1 MYVEAAGPRPLL
13 SGKHDGERGFVRRS
27 LVLRANPTVRQT
39 QAILVQLD
47 RALRE
52 RGAATH
58 RTPAGELIFRMPPP
72 WKFAPVGWI
81 ALITRGTATLS
92 AWGGG
97 PWRVSY
103 RLYFAALQALTGL
116 ITLGMAVLGW
126 GWPRLA
132 LLSAVLA
139 LMLLGYGSLHLLAA
153 HHFRDLLSEVMSDVI
168 ERRPTA
174 QAEQAGA
181 TAASQ
186 QPE

>member
-1 MYVEAAGPRPLL
+1 
-13 SGKHDGERGFVRRS
+13 VRRS
-27 LVLRANPTVRQT
+27 LVLPANPTVRQT

-52 RGAATH
+52 RGATTDRA
-58 RTPAGELIFRMPPP
+58 PAGELIFRMPAP
-72 WKFAPVGWI
+72 WKLARIGWL

-97 PWRVSY
+97 PWRVTY
-103 RLYFAALQALTGL
+103 RLYFGALQMLTAL

-126 GWPRLA
+126 SWPRLE

-139 LMLLGYGSLHLLAA
+139 LWIIGYGSLHLLAA
-153 HHFRDLLSEVMSDVI
+153 HHFRDFLSNVMTAVM
-168 ERRPTA
+168 ERHAPART
-174 QAEQAGA
+174 EQASASAGA
-181 TAASQ
+181 Q

>member
-1 MYVEAAGPRPLL
+1 M
-13 SGKHDGERGFVRRS
+13 RRS

-39 QAILVQLD
+39 QRILSQLD

-52 RGAATH
+52 RGATTGRA
-58 RTPAGELIFRMPPP
+58 PVGELVFHMPPP
-72 WKFAPVGWI
+72 WKLARVGWL

-103 RLYFAALQALTGL
+103 RLHFGALQVLTGL
-116 ITLGMAVLGW
+116 ITLAIGVLGW

-132 LLSAVLA
+132 LLSAALA
-139 LMLLGYGSLHLLAA
+139 LWILGYGSLHLLAA
-153 HHFRDLLSEVMSDVI
+153 HRFRDLLRHVMTDAI
-168 ERRPTA
+168 ERRSNSRTDQPA
-174 QAEQAGA
+174 VQPSAPSP
-181 TAASQ
+181 SQ

>member
-1 MYVEAAGPRPLL
+1 M
-13 SGKHDGERGFVRRS
+13 
-27 LVLRANPTVRQT
+27 VLRANPTVRQT
-39 QAILVQLD
+39 QRILSQLD

-52 RGAATH
+52 RGATTDRA
-58 RTPAGELIFRMPPP
+58 PAGELVFHMPPP
-72 WKFAPVGWI
+72 WKLAPVGWL

-103 RLYFAALQALTGL
+103 RLHFAALQVFTGL
-116 ITLGMAVLGW
+116 ITLGIAVLGW

-139 LMLLGYGSLHLLAA
+139 LWILGYGLLHLLAA
-153 HHFRDLLSEVMSDVI
+153 HRFRDLLRDVMADVI
-168 ERRPTA
+168 ERRPNSRTD
-174 QAEQAGA
+174 QPAGQSSA
-181 TAASQ
+181 PSPSQ